1 MASLLQIK
9 NYTYTY
15 PNAPAPA
22 LADVSLSVA
31 AGECVCVTGHS
42 GCGKTTLLL
51 AIKRLLHS
59 GTATGTIALD
69 AASFSASGNGNAI
82 GIVLQN
88 PESQILCTTVAEEVA
103 FGPEN
108 LCAAADKIGGLV
120 TDSLR
125 AVGLDTFSTRTVE
138 QLSLG
143 QKQRLTIASV
153 LSMQPRVLLL
163 DEPTSQLDG
172 PGKIRLLEV
181 LKQLKEQGHA
191 LLITE
196 HDFAPLQPIVERFLV
211 MENGAMVKASGEPPA
226 WKKITATKKS
236 SKNRSGASTVLS
248 VNNLRLSY
256 AGAGEVLRDCSV
268 AISQGERT
276 HLFGSNGAGKTS
288 FLRCIT
294 GFLKPQAGSVQIAG
308 IANPRPEQL
317 LGKVGFLF
325 QNPQRQLFEETVFAE
340 VGFSLKKLRFPQ
352 KQISDRVMET
362 LSLCQIDHL
371 AYRSPLTLSFGEQ
384 HRVALASVLAIQ
396 PEVLLLDEPFSGLD
410 FMQRQRILCILSEL
424 RERFDTTVITVS
436 HDHLC
441 DPLWA
446 DRILTMEQ
454 GSIGE
459 GKNNS

>member
-59 GTATGTIALD
+59 GSATGTIDLD
-69 AASFSASGNGNAI
+69 AASFSPSRNGNAI

-108 LCAAADKIGGLV
+108 LCAAADEIGGLV
-120 TDSLR
+120 TSSLK
-125 AVGLDTFSTRTVE
+125 AVGLDRFRKRTVE

-153 LSMQPRVLLL
+153 LSMQPRIVLL

-172 PGKIRLLEV
+172 PGKIRLLQV

-196 HDFAPLQPIVERFLV
+196 HDYAPLQPIVDRFLI
-211 MENGAMVKASGEPPA
+211 MEKGVLIKDSPEPPA
-226 WKKITATKKS
+226 GKKITTTKKS
-236 SKNRSGASTVLS
+236 SEPRSGASAVLS
-248 VNNLRLSY
+248 V
-256 AGAGEVLRDCSV
+256 
-268 AISQGERT
+268 
-276 HLFGSNGAGKTS
+276 
-288 FLRCIT
+288 
-294 GFLKPQAGSVQIAG
+294 
-308 IANPRPEQL
+308 
-317 LGKVGFLF
+317 
-325 QNPQRQLFEETVFAE
+325 
-340 VGFSLKKLRFPQ
+340 
-352 KQISDRVMET
+352 
-362 LSLCQIDHL
+362 
-371 AYRSPLTLSFGEQ
+371 
-384 HRVALASVLAIQ
+384 
-396 PEVLLLDEPFSGLD
+396 
-410 FMQRQRILCILSEL
+410 
-424 RERFDTTVITVS
+424 
-436 HDHLC
+436 
-441 DPLWA
+441 
-446 DRILTMEQ
+446 
-454 GSIGE
+454 
-459 GKNNS
+459 